1 MKNSAVCFFK
11 MRGGSTIAEAA
22 VIFPI
27 IILSIVTA
35 IYLLISL
42 YSQTAASAALH
53 HALLD
58 EAADESGTSLYEML
72 SMDGRENPA
81 NMKISRFIAISEV
94 QIEKKNGIGR
104 KAIMGKISD
113 QARAEGLLQ
122 RWFFRK
128 YEEEIKVID
137 EEEYIRCVDIAGG
150 ILKKEVQ

>member
-58 EAADESGTSLYEML
+58 EAAAESGTSPVSYTHLL
-72 SMDGRENPA
+72 VRLHQD
-81 NMKISRFIAISEV
+81 SR
-94 QIEKKNGIGR
+94 
-104 KAIMGKISD
+104 
-113 QARAEGLLQ
+113 
-122 RWFFRK
+122 
-128 YEEEIKVID
+128 
-137 EEEYIRCVDIAGG
+137 
-150 ILKKEVQ
+150 LKEQ